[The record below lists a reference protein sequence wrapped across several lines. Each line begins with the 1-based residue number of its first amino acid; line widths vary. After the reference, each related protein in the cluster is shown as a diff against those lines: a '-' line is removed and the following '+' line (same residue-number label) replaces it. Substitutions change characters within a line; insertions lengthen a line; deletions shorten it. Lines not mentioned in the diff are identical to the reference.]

1 MSEESKKEPEIR
13 VRSTPEFKLKDRPPK
28 RRAQPINLKNQFGFI
43 PEVII
48 IEKVWGKNN
57 RMIVRAVLTPEELE
71 KEDKRRK
78 EFEKNRKEE
87 IKKRKKE
94 LGLKDKKGVN
104 E

>member
-1 MSEESKKEPEIR
+1 MAKEPKKEPEIR

-28 RRAQPINLKNQFGFI
+28 RRAQPIKLKNQFGFI

-57 RMIVRAVLTPEELE
+57 RMIVRAVLTPEEIE

-78 EFEKNRKEE
+78 EFEKKM
-87 IKKRKKE
+87 
-94 LGLKDKKGVN
+94 KKGG
-104 E
+104 EK

>member
-28 RRAQPINLKNQFGFI
+28 RRAQPIKLKNQFGFI

-57 RMIVRAVLTPEELE
+57 RMIVRAVLTPEEIE
-71 KEDKRRK
+71 KEDKRRE
-78 EFEKNRKEE
+78 EFEKK
-87 IKKRKKE
+87 IKKGGEKK
-94 LGLKDKKGVN
+94 
-104 E
+104 